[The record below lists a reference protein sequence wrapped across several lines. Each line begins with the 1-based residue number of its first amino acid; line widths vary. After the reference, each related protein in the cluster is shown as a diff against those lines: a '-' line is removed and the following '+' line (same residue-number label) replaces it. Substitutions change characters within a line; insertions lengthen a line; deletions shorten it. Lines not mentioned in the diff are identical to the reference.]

1 MTAKAEGNGSIF
13 AGPPWLAQ
21 ELGAVVHELA
31 SFERPSASE
40 GERRAAEW
48 IAARIRQNGHPATVE
63 VERAH
68 GGYWW
73 PLGLLN
79 GGVALAG
86 LAALGSSSR
95 WTRLL
100 AAGLGVGAAAA
111 IWDEV
116 GGGRLWLRRAVLPHR
131 DTFNVVA
138 EAGDPCGAETVVV
151 VAHHDAAHS
160 GLVFHPGLS
169 RLFAERFPTLHERS
183 NQSLPIV
190 YATWLGPVTV
200 ALGSVLGRPGPLR
213 AGSLLA
219 AGAAA
224 AMTDIGRSE
233 VVPGAN
239 DNLSAVAVLVALAR
253 SLAERPAPGVRVL
266 LLSTGS
272 EESFME
278 GMQGFMRR
286 HRAALDPARTTVL
299 CLECLGGPTLTLVE
313 AEGML
318 RMRSYSSA
326 VRRRLA
332 EAADAAGVKLRR
344 GLRTIAATD
353 ALVALRRGYAAATLA
368 SIDAT
373 KFPANYH
380 WPSDTPENLDWGT
393 MERAFA
399 VADQFLRVGHDDPA

>member
-1 MTAKAEGNGSIF
+1 MTKAAENGSKL
-13 AGPPWLAQ
+13 ARPSWLAH
-21 ELGAVVHELA
+21 ELATVVHELA
-31 SFERPSASE
+31 SFERPSASD

-48 IAARIRQNGHPATVE
+48 IAARIRGLGHPTRVE

-86 LAALGSSSR
+86 LAAGRSSSR
-95 WTRLL
+95 GVRLL
-100 AAGLGVGAAAA
+100 AAGLGIGAAAA

-116 GGGRLWLRRAVLPHR
+116 GGGRLWFRRAVLPHR

-138 EAGDPCGAETVVV
+138 EAGDPDGTETVVV

-160 GLVFHPGLS
+160 GVVFHPALP
-169 RLFAERFPTLHERS
+169 RLFAERLPTLHERS
-183 NQSLPIV
+183 SQSLPIM
-190 YATWLGPVTV
+190 YATWLGPAMV
-200 ALGSVLGRPGPLR
+200 ALGSALRRAGLLR

-219 AGAAA
+219 AGAAG
-224 AMTDIGRSE
+224 AMLDIGRSA

-253 SLAERPAPGVRVL
+253 SLVERPAPGVRVL

-286 HRAALDPARTTVL
+286 HRATLDPTRTTVL
-299 CLECLGGPTLTLVE
+299 CLECVGGPVLTLVE

-318 RMRSYSSA
+318 RMRHYSHA
-326 VRRRLA
+326 ARRRLA
-332 EAADAAGVKLRR
+332 DAAEAVGVELLR
-344 GLRTIAATD
+344 GLRTVAATD
-353 ALVALRRGYAAATLA
+353 ALIPLRRGYATATLA
-368 SIDAT
+368 SVDET
-373 KFPANYH
+373 KFPSNYH

-393 MERAFA
+393 IERAFA
-399 VADQFLRVGHDDPA
+399 VADRFLRIGAAR

>member
-1 MTAKAEGNGSIF
+1 MTSTAAANSKL
-13 AGPPWLAQ
+13 AGPSWLAH
-21 ELGAVVHELA
+21 ELATVVHELA
-31 SFERPSASE
+31 GFERSSASE

-48 IAARIRQNGHPATVE
+48 IAARIGRLGHPARVE

-86 LAALGSSSR
+86 LAAHRSR
-95 WTRLL
+95 SRRTRLL
-100 AAGLGVGAAAA
+100 AAGLGLAAAAA

-116 GGGRLWLRRAVLPHR
+116 GGGRLWFRRAVLPHR
-131 DTFNVVA
+131 DTFNVVT
-138 EAGDPCGAETVVV
+138 EVGDPDGAETLVV

-160 GLVFHPGLS
+160 GLVFHPALP
-169 RLFAERFPTLHERS
+169 RLFARRLPALHERS
-183 NQSLPIV
+183 KQSLPIM
-190 YATWLGPVTV
+190 YATWLGPIMV
-200 ALGSVLGRPGPLR
+200 ALGSILRRAGLLR

-219 AGAAA
+219 AGATGV
-224 AMTDIGRSE
+224 MLDIGRSA

-253 SLAERPAPGVRVL
+253 SLAERPASGVRVL

-286 HRAALDPARTTVL
+286 HRATLDPASTTVL
-299 CLECLGGPTLTLVE
+299 CLECVGSPMLTLVE

-318 RMRSYSSA
+318 RMRHYTDA
-326 VRRRLA
+326 ARRRLA
-332 EAADAAGVKLRR
+332 DAAEEAGVELVR
-344 GLRTIAATD
+344 GLRTVAATD
-353 ALVALRRGYAAATLA
+353 ALVALRRDYASVTLA
-368 SIDAT
+368 SVDAT

-380 WPSDTPENLDWGT
+380 WPSDTPENLDWNT
-393 MERAFA
+393 IERAFA
-399 VADQFLRVGHDDPA
+399 VADRFLRAGALH

>member
-1 MTAKAEGNGSIF
+1 MSTATGNGSNL
-13 AGPPWLAQ
+13 AGRSWLAR
-21 ELGAVVHELA
+21 ELGTVVHELA

-48 IAARIRQNGHPATVE
+48 IAARMRQLGHPAAVE
-63 VERAH
+63 IERAH

-86 LAALGSSSR
+86 LAARRSRSR

-116 GGGRLWLRRAVLPHR
+116 GGGRLWFRRAVLPHR

-138 EAGDPCGAETVVV
+138 EAGDPDGAETVVV

-160 GLVFHPGLS
+160 GLVFHPALP
-169 RLFAERFPTLHERS
+169 RLFAERLPRLHERS
-183 NQSLPIV
+183 TQTLPV
-190 YATWLGPVTV
+190 MYATWLGPVMV
-200 ALGSVLGRPGPLR
+200 ALGSIFGRAGLLR

-219 AGAAA
+219 AGAAG
-224 AMTDIGRSE
+224 AMADIARSE

-278 GMQGFMRR
+278 GMQGFVRR
-286 HRAALDPARTTVL
+286 RRATLDPARTTVL
-299 CLECLGGPTLTLVE
+299 CLECVGGPTLTLVE

-318 RMRSYSSA
+318 RMRPYSDA
-326 VRRRLA
+326 ARQRLA
-332 EAADAAGVKLRR
+332 GAAQAAGVELVR
-344 GLRTIAATD
+344 GLRTVAATD

-368 SIDAT
+368 SVDAT

-380 WPSDTPENLDWGT
+380 WRSDTPENLDWGT

-399 VADQFLRVGHDDPA
+399 VADRFLRASAVR